1 MDDEIDYAEML
12 EIPVETVTVRKRESR
27 KPRQQT
33 ENGDLSEQ
41 LVAEVN
47 ERMEGAP
54 EEEPATEAEA
64 IDPNFAESKQ
74 IARSEKPKKA
84 KKPWAKKL
92 LIGELAAVVGLCA
105 VIFFTNIFM
114 TNSAI
119 NTFVRGLFQGNN
131 ASAADTRE
139 YSDFKLTPV
148 VNDTVDTA
156 LTVSETGVLSFTAN
170 CSVYSP
176 ASGTVKKV
184 NGAKDTG
191 YTVEIKHSEKFSTII
206 SGLDTVYLA
215 EGDKV
220 MNTLPIGYTDGDGAV
235 NVMMYSGDKLLSCY
249 SAENNKLAWI

>member
-27 KPRQQT
+27 RPRHEA

-54 EEEPATEAEA
+54 EEAPAPEAEA

-74 IARSEKPKKA
+74 IERSEKPKKA
-84 KKPWAKKL
+84 KKPWVKKL
-92 LIGELAAVVGLCA
+92 LLGELAAVVGLCA

-119 NTFVRGLFQGNN
+119 NTFVRGLFHGDT
-131 ASAADTRE
+131 ASVDTRE

-148 VNDTVDTA
+148 VNDSVDTA
-156 LTVSETGVLSFTAN
+156 LTVSDTGVLSFTAN
-170 CSVYSP
+170 CSVYAP
-176 ASGTVKKV
+176 ASGTVNKV
-184 NGAKDTG
+184 NGTKETG
-191 YTVEIKHSEKFSTII
+191 YTVEVKHSEKFSTII
-206 SGLDTVYLA
+206 SGLDTVYLT

-235 NVMMYSGDKLLSCY
+235 NVMMYSGDTLLNCY

>member
-27 KPRQQT
+27 KPRHEAQ
-33 ENGDLSEQ
+33 NGDLSEQ

-47 ERMEGAP
+47 ERMEGADGEASAP
-54 EEEPATEAEA
+54 EAEA
-64 IDPNFAESKQ
+64 SDPNFAESKQ
-74 IARSEKPKKA
+74 IERSEKPKKA

-119 NTFVRGLFQGNN
+119 NTFVRGLFQGET
-131 ASAADTRE
+131 STVDTRE
-139 YSDFKLTPV
+139 YSDFKLSPV
-148 VNDTVDTA
+148 VNDNVDTA
-156 LTVSETGVLSFTAN
+156 LTVSETGVLSFTAK

-176 ASGTVKKV
+176 ASGTIKKV
-184 NGAKDTG
+184 NGSKDTG
-191 YTVEIKHSEKFSTII
+191 YTVEVKHSEKFSTII

-220 MNTLPIGYTDGDGAV
+220 MSTIPVGYTDGEGAV
-235 NVMMYSGDKLLSCY
+235 NVMMYSGDTLLNCF
-249 SAENNKLAWI
+249 SAEDNKLAWT